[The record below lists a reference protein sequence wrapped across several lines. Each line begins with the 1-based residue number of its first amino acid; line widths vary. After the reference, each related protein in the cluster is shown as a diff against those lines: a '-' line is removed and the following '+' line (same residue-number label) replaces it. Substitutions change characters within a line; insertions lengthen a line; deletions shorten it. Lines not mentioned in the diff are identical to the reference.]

1 MSPPKQK
8 RARAKSALRSVK
20 QRARYVTSSV
30 LQACRSMN
38 RQCVAFEAHVPNRNF
53 SGYDGKGARIK
64 VDHHG
69 HEATPIP
76 PPRVERLALVR
87 RMLFLHITQTKG

>member
-1 MSPPKQK
+1 VSPPKQK

-64 VDHHG
+64 STTTG
-69 HEATPIP
+69 MRP
-76 PPRVERLALVR
+76 PPSPCHALSGW
-87 RMLFLHITQTKG
+87 LWCGGCFFST